1 MGGWGCIACAAFSHC
16 CARAHDGRTHTLSRG
31 PRGGRYESHCSTL
44 CRFACTKAFGV
55 VFYYFFFLYVSTK
68 ERKKAET
75 ESRSTN
81 PRWHRSST
89 TPSSFSFSFFF
100 SFFFESTQSTP
111 TYKAHS
117 RPLARAPMSG
127 VRTASWMHA
136 SDLPSILN
144 LMMVWPSKEMASERA
159 TKGREENKKRD
170 EYKKCEP
177 LLCFRDMGFNGVAGR
192 RMCIPNK
199 TAHTHTSLRAL
210 HLVNLSRL

>member
-1 MGGWGCIACAAFSHC
+1 MSVQLHKSLRRRLLLLLLLI
-16 CARAHDGRTHTLSRG
+16 R
-31 PRGGRYESHCSTL
+31 
-44 CRFACTKAFGV
+44 
-55 VFYYFFFLYVSTK
+55 LY
-68 ERKKAET
+68 ERKK
-75 ESRSTN
+75 ESRDREPQHQPCLPMAQKLYHAQLFLS
-81 PRWHRSST
+81 
-89 TPSSFSFSFFF
+89 FF
-100 SFFFESTQSTP
+100 SFFLKSTQSTP

-144 LMMVWPSKEMASERA
+144 LMMVWASKEMASEREPR
-159 TKGREENKKRD
+159 REGKSTKKRD

-199 TAHTHTSLRAL
+199 TAHTHTSLSAL
-210 HLVNLSRL
+210 HLVILSRL

>member
-1 MGGWGCIACAAFSHC
+1 MSVQLHKSLRRRLLLLLLLIRLH
-16 CARAHDGRTHTLSRG
+16 
-31 PRGGRYESHCSTL
+31 
-44 CRFACTKAFGV
+44 
-55 VFYYFFFLYVSTK
+55 
-68 ERKKAET
+68 ERKK
-75 ESRSTN
+75 ESRDRDRE
-81 PRWHRSST
+81 PQHQ
-89 TPSSFSFSFFF
+89 PCLPLAQKLYHAQLFFIFSFFLK
-100 SFFFESTQSTP
+100 STPFTP

-144 LMMVWPSKEMASERA
+144 LMMVWASKEMASEREPRNE
-159 TKGREENKKRD
+159 GRARKKRD

-177 LLCFRDMGFNGVAGR
+177 LLCFRDVGFNGVAGR

-199 TAHTHTSLRAL
+199 TAHTHTSPRAL

>member
-1 MGGWGCIACAAFSHC
+1 MSVRMHKSLRRRLLLLLLLI
-16 CARAHDGRTHTLSRG
+16 R
-31 PRGGRYESHCSTL
+31 
-44 CRFACTKAFGV
+44 
-55 VFYYFFFLYVSTK
+55 LY
-68 ERKKAET
+68 ERKK
-75 ESRSTN
+75 ESRDRE
-81 PRWHRSST
+81 PQHQ
-89 TPSSFSFSFFF
+89 PSLAQKLYHAQLFLFFFFF
-100 SFFFESTQSTP
+100 SFFFEKYPPSTP